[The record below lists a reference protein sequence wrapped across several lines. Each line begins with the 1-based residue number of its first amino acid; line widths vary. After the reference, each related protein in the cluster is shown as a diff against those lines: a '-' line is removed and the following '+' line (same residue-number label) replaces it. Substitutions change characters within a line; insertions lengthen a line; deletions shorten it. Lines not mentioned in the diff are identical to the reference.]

1 MAKSVSNI
9 PRADFLMGAM
19 RSMGYT
25 FESAI
30 ADIIDNSIS
39 AGAQN
44 IYLGFPKEPTHQF
57 VYILDDGCGLDKS
70 SLFAAMRYGSSAY
83 MSDRNKWDLGRFGLG
98 LKSAS
103 LSQCKVLSVVSKHA
117 GEVYSYRWDYDYI
130 VREGEWFVIELEND
144 EISDLPGFERLLET
158 ETGTLVVWQNFD
170 TIEKS
175 SGDVYTTL
183 DGYKVSLDEYLS
195 LIFHRF
201 LNGDLGY
208 KIDISINN
216 FKLKGLDPFL
226 EKNSKTNRRQEI
238 QLAITD
244 TQGKE
249 RYINVIPFILP
260 FQRDLSKDDI
270 RLLGGIENLRT
281 KQGFYIYRNFRLII
295 WGTWFGLPRQELTK
309 NARIRVDIPNTLDDI
324 WNIDIKKQNAA
335 IPKSIM
341 NSLKNAIKNTMDMAV
356 KVQTHRGRI
365 AQVDDG
371 HDYIWTRIEGRESKY
386 FYKINRHSKIFQL
399 LEGKVDDE
407 TMGWIEIVLE
417 EIERNVPYQQIYID
431 TSHNS
436 LDEEE
441 NEERLKDIENKALI
455 VLRNILLISPSE
467 DLRSVVDKLFN
478 AEPFCKHLEM
488 REIVYRNLVE
498 ICH

>member
-9 PRADFLMGAM
+9 PKADFLMGAM

-44 IYLGFPKEPTHQF
+44 IYLGFPKEPIHQF

-70 SLFAAMRYGSSAY
+70 SLFNAMRYGSSAC
-83 MSDRNKWDLGRFGLG
+83 MSDRHKWDLGRFGLG

-103 LSQCKVLSVVSKHA
+103 LSQCKVLSVVSKRA
-117 GEVYSYRWDYDYI
+117 GEICSYRWDFDHI
-130 VREGEWFVIELEND
+130 VREGEWFVIELENE
-144 EISDLPGFERLLET
+144 EISDLPGFERLLEM

-183 DGYKVSLDEYLS
+183 DGYKVSLIEYLS

-216 FKLKGLDPFL
+216 FQVKGLDPFL

-244 TQGKE
+244 SQGKE
-249 RYINVIPFILP
+249 RHT
-260 FQRDLSKDDI
+260 
-270 RLLGGIENLRT
+270 E
-281 KQGFYIYRNFRLII
+281 
-295 WGTWFGLPRQELTK
+295 
-309 NARIRVDIPNTLDDI
+309 
-324 WNIDIKKQNAA
+324 
-335 IPKSIM
+335 
-341 NSLKNAIKNTMDMAV
+341 
-356 KVQTHRGRI
+356 
-365 AQVDDG
+365 
-371 HDYIWTRIEGRESKY
+371 
-386 FYKINRHSKIFQL
+386 
-399 LEGKVDDE
+399 
-407 TMGWIEIVLE
+407 
-417 EIERNVPYQQIYID
+417 
-431 TSHNS
+431 
-436 LDEEE
+436 
-441 NEERLKDIENKALI
+441 
-455 VLRNILLISPSE
+455 
-467 DLRSVVDKLFN
+467 
-478 AEPFCKHLEM
+478 
-488 REIVYRNLVE
+488 
-498 ICH
+498 